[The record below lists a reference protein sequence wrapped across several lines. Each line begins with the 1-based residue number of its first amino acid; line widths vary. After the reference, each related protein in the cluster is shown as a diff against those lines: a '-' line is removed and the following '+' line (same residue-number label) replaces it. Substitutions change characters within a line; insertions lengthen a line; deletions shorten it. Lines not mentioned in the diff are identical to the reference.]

1 MENNKGNKF
10 FRNHVLLG
18 ERTSLYIALIVML
31 AVFAINIPTFF
42 TGKNIL
48 AIMTSAV
55 TMGLAAIGQSYL
67 IIGGQID
74 LSSGAV
80 AAFSGVLVAI
90 LLQQGWSVWLAIV
103 VVLAVGA
110 FWGFISS
117 ILVNE
122 LRFQAFIA
130 TYAVSSVVRGLAYVI
145 SDAKSVSITNSTFI
159 ELSSAQFLGIRSPV
173 WILIAFL
180 IIFSL
185 ILKYTIF
192 GRSVYAIG
200 GNPTAARLAGVRSKR
215 LRTKLF
221 MLSSVLC
228 ALGGLILASRMHS
241 GQGSYSASLEFEAMT
256 ASILGGISFAGG
268 SGNMLGTILGIFILQ
283 GFNNGLQVMGLSTY
297 WQFVARGL
305 LLIFALAFD
314 GIRTRL
320 MSKR

>member
-1 MENNKGNKF
+1 MEHSKSRKL
-10 FRNHVLLG
+10 FRNHILLG
-18 ERTSLYIALIVML
+18 ERTSLYMALLVML
-31 AVFAINIPTFF
+31 VVFAIKIPTFF
-42 TGKNIL
+42 TWMNIL

-90 LLQQGWSVWLAIV
+90 MLQQGMNMWLAIIV
-103 VVLAVGA
+103 ILIVGA

-117 ILVNE
+117 VLVNE

-145 SDAKSVSITNSTFI
+145 SNAKSVAITNSSFI
-159 ELSSAQFLGIRSPV
+159 NLTSFQILGIRSPV
-173 WILIAFL
+173 WILILFL

-185 ILKYTIF
+185 ILKYTTF

-221 MLSSVLC
+221 MLSSMLC

-314 GIRTRL
+314 GLRTRF
-320 MSKR
+320 MTKE